1 MLKNDTTCQMERDM
15 QPVADKTAWMKIT
28 PRIVVIVLPIAIIC
42 WWWWGCCCCSAPT
55 STILLV
61 RHAEKALSPPDD
73 PPLSDPAGIAR
84 AQALAHV
91 AAKAGVSAIFTSTKL
106 RTIQTA
112 APLET
117 AIGVAQHPFD
127 PNDTA
132 GLANAIKAAPSG
144 QTVLVVGHSNTVP
157 VLIQLLGGPSIPDI
171 DDSEFDNLFVL
182 TVCRWRHGT
191 LAKLQYGAPSP

>member
-1 MLKNDTTCQMERDM
+1 
-15 QPVADKTAWMKIT
+15 MKIA
-28 PRIVVIVLPIAIIC
+28 PRILVIVLPIVILCCLC

-61 RHAEKALSPPDD
+61 RHAEKALSPPDN

-91 AAKAGVSAIFTSTKL
+91 AAKAGVSAIFTSTLL

-117 AIGVAQHPFD
+117 ALGITHREFD

-132 GLANAIKAAPSG
+132 GLANAIKAASSG
-144 QTVLVVGHSNTVP
+144 QTVLVVGHTNTVP
-157 VLIQLLGGPSIPDI
+157 ALIQLLGGPSIPNV
-171 DDSEFDNLFVL
+171 DDAEFDNLFVL